1 MSRVPLESSPRAVS
15 NKRRRPRLL
24 RAFRFVA
31 ACAQEAGI
39 ARRAVRSQPGCSFLL
54 SILSRKVLLARCGF
68 ATHSCAHKLLVQNS
82 LRPADLDK
90 KLLPPGCM
98 QDIIQPHATVAR
110 TTVVHSRDPQLER
123 SLRSRRTRQDT
134 CVLGAFALTR
144 VSWELLLC
152 WLEDFVRHHVAQ
164 FSTRRA
170 RIGALIHD
178 RACCPH
184 AARSMARASSS
195 RGTQDRAATWDI
207 CRSRLARI
215 HRA

>member
-1 MSRVPLESSPRAVS
+1 MRAGGGHSTSRSTLAAWLFLSVVDSISQSSPRAVWVRNS
-15 NKRRRPRLL
+15 L
-24 RAFRFVA
+24 V
-31 ACAQEAGI
+31 CAQISCSELSTTC
-39 ARRAVRSQPGCSFLL
+39 RSGQE
-54 SILSRKVLLARCGF
+54 
-68 ATHSCAHKLLVQNS
+68 T
-82 LRPADLDK
+82 
-90 KLLPPGCM
+90 PPSWV

-123 SLRSRRTRQDT
+123 SLRSRRTPQDT